1 MDGAKH
7 TTDTPEALDN
17 FVGFLILIASGDSF
31 LPRFMFKKLER
42 KGLNTE
48 ERWKNHGNKS

>member
-17 FVGFLILIASGDSF
+17 FSIYRRGKLKRQIIRKDFLDVF
-31 LPRFMFKKLER
+31 CVF
-42 KGLNTE
+42 
-48 ERWKNHGNKS
+48 